1 MFPDSNTRSAT
12 VVRASQKQ
20 HKPIST
26 LPQTP
31 TPPAGALRHAI
42 RRDMTLA
49 MPARPLRLTLR
60 ADDHLPADLSWR
72 IDDGY
77 VRANTWNEEGESITL
92 GIWGPGDLITPTG
105 CGVTPYEIISLTR
118 VVVIEWEPSESETL
132 EFMRDLFTQTTQLLQ
147 IHRVRPAESWLL
159 CLLHWIGSRFGRISS
174 SGTTLS
180 LEDMNLTHR
189 QLAAIAGM
197 TRVTVTK
204 SLTRFRS
211 NGQVVKVSEADLLVP
226 RDTGLQTL
234 GGAPPAAL
242 PVTSLPFPKT
252 LRHEPPA
259 HRNAGFHTP

>member
-1 MFPDSNTRSAT
+1 MFPDSKTRFSP
-12 VVRASQKQ
+12 VVRA
-20 HKPIST
+20 
-26 LPQTP
+26 PQNKHNTIATHPQLP
-31 TPPAGALRHAI
+31 TPPAGAFRHAI

-77 VRANTWNEEGESITL
+77 IRANTWNEEGESITL
-92 GIWGPGDLITPTG
+92 GIWGPGELITPTG
-105 CGVTPYEIISLTR
+105 CGVTPYELISLTR
-118 VVVIEWEPSESETL
+118 VVVVECEPSESETL

-147 IHRVRPAESWLL
+147 IHRVRPADSRLL
-159 CLLHWIGSRFGRISS
+159 RLLHWIGARFGRVSS

-189 QLAAIAGM
+189 QLADIAGM

-211 NGQVVKVSEADLLVP
+211 KGQVVKVSEADLLVP
-226 RDTGLQTL
+226 RATSLPISSET
-234 GGAPPAAL
+234 PEPL
-242 PVTSLPFPKT
+242 PVSPIPFPKT

-259 HRNAGFHTP
+259 HRNAGFDTP